1 MTTSDLVKRIEELS
15 RENGELASENDHLRA
30 SLRVLT
36 EQVMGEQVKGY
47 FINNDED

>member
-1 MTTSDLVKRIEELS
+1 VKRIEELS

-36 EQVMGEQVKGY
+36 EQVIGGEQVKGY